1 MAYPWLFKSVCMVRL
16 PSAEEALY
24 WNLRLVPPSCEMAYV
39 FRKKFIGEEI
49 IEHLDYK
56 FQFTFTGGKG
66 FLLEWTARKKEHLLQ
81 NRCSIERGFPS
92 NQTLRVD

>member
-1 MAYPWLFKSVCMVRL
+1 MVRL

-49 IEHLDYK
+49 IEHFFSLPSQVVK
-56 FQFTFTGGKG
+56 VSFWNELQ
-66 FLLEWTARKKEHLLQ
+66 ERKNTCFKIAAQSNGVSHLI
-81 NRCSIERGFPS
+81 RHYE
-92 NQTLRVD
+92 